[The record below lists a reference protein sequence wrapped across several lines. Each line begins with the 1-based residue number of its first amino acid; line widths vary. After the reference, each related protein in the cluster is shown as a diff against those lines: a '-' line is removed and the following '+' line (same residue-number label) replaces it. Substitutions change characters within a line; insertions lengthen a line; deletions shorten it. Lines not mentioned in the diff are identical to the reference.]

1 MPHQI
6 RALRRCS
13 LVLAQ
18 TAYEAQRLA
27 ALGIDAARIR
37 LAGVGVDPG
46 EVVGGDG
53 DRFRKRFG
61 LSGFLVGFLG
71 TAAFEKGAVHLLYA
85 MEQLWRKGYHTS
97 IVFVGPM
104 MSDFE
109 RHLSRVQANGARAL
123 GFVDSE
129 TKRDFLAA
137 IDVLAMP
144 SRTEAFG
151 IAYLEAWAN
160 GKPVIGARSGA
171 VTTVIREG
179 IDGLLVDF
187 GDTNQ
192 LSKALEALI
201 QSPELCRTMGESG
214 RQRALT
220 EYRWDSV
227 IDRVR
232 RAYSEALGVPEEA
245 V

>member
-1 MPHQI
+1 
-6 RALRRCS
+6 
-13 LVLAQ
+13 
-18 TAYEAQRLA
+18 
-27 ALGIDAARIR
+27 
-37 LAGVGVDPG
+37 
-46 EVVGGDG
+46 
-53 DRFRKRFG
+53 
-61 LSGFLVGFLG
+61 
-71 TAAFEKGAVHLLYA
+71 
-85 MEQLWRKGYHTS
+85 
-97 IVFVGPM
+97 
-104 MSDFE
+104 
-109 RHLSRVQANGARAL
+109 VQANGARAL

-201 QSPELCRTMGESG
+201 LSPELCRTMGESG